1 MPNPVD
7 EFLTARDELEGQE
20 KDAGFWKSM
29 TGEFA
34 RGGGLGGTVGRYLPA
49 AAVSLGVASAVGG
62 LGKAF
67 NAIRNRMT
75 KQRDYKN
82 MLAANPHLRK
92 EDASKVQM
100 LYNSLRSMSPSMSK
114 DPLIAGS
121 FVRSSLDLSPESGPA
136 VPPATAQMLAK
147 TQESL
152 SKAKSKGPTQHLPGM
167 PPISLAPP
175 ERPESPRLVG
185 EVSERMPVGDQG
197 GFRTQTRKLYK

>member
-1 MPNPVD
+1 MGNPVD
-7 EFLTARDELEGQE
+7 DFLAAKDEIEGVE
-20 KDAGFWKSM
+20 KDAGFFGSM
-29 TGEFA
+29 RGEIA

-49 AAVSLGVASAVGG
+49 AAVSLGVAAAAGG
-62 LGKAF
+62 IGRAF
-67 NAIRNRMT
+67 NAIRNRLT

-82 MLAANPHLRK
+82 MLSANPHLAK

-100 LYNSLRSMSPSMSK
+100 LYNSLRSMSPSMSR

-121 FVRSSLDLSPESGPA
+121 FVRSSLELSPESGPA

-152 SKAKSKGPTQHLPGM
+152 SKAKSKGLAQHLPGM

-175 ERPESPRLVG
+175 ERAPSPVLAG
-185 EVSERMPVGDQG
+185 ETHITRDLPSGAQMRTVSKRYE
-197 GFRTQTRKLYK
+197 